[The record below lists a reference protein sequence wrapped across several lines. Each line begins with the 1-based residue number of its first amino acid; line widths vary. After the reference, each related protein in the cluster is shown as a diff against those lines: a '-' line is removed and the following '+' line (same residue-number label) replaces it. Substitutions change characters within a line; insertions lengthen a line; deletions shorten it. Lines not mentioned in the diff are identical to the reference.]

1 MPPTNR
7 RHFLQFAGS
16 TLATIGLS
24 HLDLFRQGKQYG
36 KVLAQGTP
44 GRKLA
49 LLVGIN
55 HYPDPVRSLAGCLTD
70 VELQRELLV
79 HRFGFNPSD
88 VLVVSDTANLKPNR
102 KTILEAFENHLIK
115 QAKPGDVVVF
125 HFSGH
130 GSLVLDPNP
139 IPGFTQDGKGVNG
152 TMVPFDRT
160 TTNPDQVQDIM
171 GRSLFL
177 LMSAVPTDL
186 ITVVLDSCHSGGGTR
201 GNLEFRATA
210 SRLSGNTPANP
221 SPAELEFQKQWMA
234 KLNLNEQNLMALRR
248 KGIAKGVAI
257 GSAQYDQLA
266 ADAPFSGFTAGAFTY
281 LLTRYL
287 WQQTRNDGVG
297 TVYVNLQRST
307 QDVAKNSG
315 LTQIPIYAAN
325 PESHGQ
331 KPVYFLSPVTL
342 PAEAVVRRVVSG
354 QIEFWLG
361 GVSSRSLE
369 ATDVGAIFTLIDATG
384 KSLGEIEQT
393 ARQGLVGVG
402 KLKQGQISDVKP
414 GMLLREQVR
423 GVPNDLK
430 LRIGLDPSLGK
441 DQTSTIKALRGVDRL
456 EIVPKIQGTT
466 VDYLLGRMT
475 PAYLQQAQQQKITD
489 IPPVN
494 TVGLFTA
501 GLAPIMASFDR
512 PNEAIPDAIQRLRP
526 RFKSLLAGKILQLA
540 VGGDRSD
547 SLKVTTTIEQ
557 KGTNRSVTANTYQ
570 FPAGSEFQIKL
581 RNNEERNL
589 YMAALVIS
597 SSGSLTVLFPYWDAP
612 EDAALVA
619 PGQELVTPQTTDG
632 YQFILR
638 GAGFIEVLTLASTKP
653 LRSMLQALRPIG
665 EARGAG
671 SRSAVPLRDDEPLN
685 IVGSMLGDLNRN
697 TREAGVDVVS
707 TRQLVKADQLAAT
720 STFIQVVGG

>member
-1 MPPTNR
+1 MPPINR

-16 TLATIGLS
+16 TLASIGLS
-24 HLDLFRQGKQYG
+24 QLDLLQQGNLYG

-55 HYPDPVRSLAGCLTD
+55 NYPAPVRSLAGCLTD

-88 VLVVSDTANLKPNR
+88 VLIVSDATSLKPDR
-102 KTILEAFENHLIK
+102 KTILEAFEKHLIK

-139 IPGFTQDGKGVNG
+139 IPGFTKDGRGVNG
-152 TMVPFDRT
+152 TMVPLDRT
-160 TTNPDQVQDIM
+160 TPNPDQVQDIM

-177 LMSAVPTDL
+177 LMSALPTDL
-186 ITVVLDSCHSGGGTR
+186 VTVVLDSCHSGGGTR
-201 GNLEFRATA
+201 GSLEFRATP
-210 SRLSGNTPANP
+210 SRFGGNRPANP
-221 SPAELEFQKQWMA
+221 SSAELELQKQWMA
-234 KLNLNEQNLMALRR
+234 KLKLTEQDLTEMRR

-266 ADAPFSGFTAGAFTY
+266 ADAPFSGFSAGAFTY

-287 WQQTRNDGVG
+287 WQQTRNEGVG
-297 TVYVNLQRST
+297 TVFADLQRST
-307 QDVAKNSG
+307 QDVAKTSG
-315 LTQIPIYAAN
+315 LDQVPIYAAN
-325 PESHGQ
+325 PESNGQ
-331 KPVYFLSPVTL
+331 KPVYFLTPIA
-342 PAEAVVRRVVSG
+342 PAAEAVVRSVSGG

-369 ATDVGAIFTLIDATG
+369 ATDAGSVFTLIDASG
-384 KSLGEIEQT
+384 KSLGEIDQT
-393 ARQGLVGVG
+393 SRRGLVGYG
-402 KLKQGQISDVKP
+402 KLKQGQIGDVKP

-423 GVPNDLK
+423 GVPADLK
-430 LRIGLDPSLGK
+430 LRVGLDVSLG
-441 DQTSTIKALRGVDRL
+441 QGQSSALTALRRVDRI
-456 EIVPKIQGTT
+456 EVVPKIQGTT

-475 PAYLQQAQQQKITD
+475 AGYLKRAQQQKIANL
-489 IPPVN
+489 PPAN
-494 TVGLFTA
+494 SVGLFTA
-501 GLAPIMASFDR
+501 GLLPITASFDR
-512 PNEAIPDAIQRLRP
+512 ANEAIPDAVNRLRP

-540 VGGDRSD
+540 VGGDRSAG
-547 SLKVTTTIEQ
+547 LKVTTTIEQ
-557 KGTNRSVTANTYQ
+557 KDTNQLVTANTYQ
-570 FPAGSEFQIKL
+570 FPSGTEFQVRL
-581 RNNEERNL
+581 RNNEDRNL

-597 SSGSLTVLFPYWDAP
+597 TSGSLTVLFPYWDAP

-619 PGQELVTPQTTDG
+619 PGQELVTPKTDDG
-632 YQFILR
+632 YKFILR

-653 LRSMLQALRPIG
+653 LRDMLRALRPIG

-671 SRSAVPLRDDEPLN
+671 SRTAVSLRDDEPLSV
-685 IVGSMLGDLNRN
+685 IDSMLGDLNRS
-697 TREAGVDVVS
+697 TREAGGDVTS
-707 TRQLVKADQLAAT
+707 TRQLVKADQLAAM